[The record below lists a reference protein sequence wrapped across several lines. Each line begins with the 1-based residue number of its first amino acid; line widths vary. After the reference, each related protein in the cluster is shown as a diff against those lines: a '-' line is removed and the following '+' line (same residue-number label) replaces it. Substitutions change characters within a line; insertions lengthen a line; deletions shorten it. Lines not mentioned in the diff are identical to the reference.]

1 MNKKNCF
8 KKIISLTL
16 ALFVLFNMSF
26 AFSADNKD
34 TAADS
39 EITEIMDVLRLLGI
53 IPDYYDY
60 NADFN
65 GKASRADFSDAV
77 YKIMNTG
84 AYGTETLYYYD
95 VPKTHWAFDAISYL
109 TERKIIGGSSDKL
122 FEPDADIKQTE
133 AYKILITAMG
143 YGEYAENNGGYPSGY
158 IKAASMTKISLGIDR
173 KSTRLNSSHP

>member
-84 AYGTETLYYYD
+84 AYSTETLYY
-95 VPKTHWAFDAISYL
+95 K
-109 TERKIIGGSSDKL
+109 
-122 FEPDADIKQTE
+122 
-133 AYKILITAMG
+133 
-143 YGEYAENNGGYPSGY
+143 
-158 IKAASMTKISLGIDR
+158 
-173 KSTRLNSSHP
+173 

>member
-60 NADFN
+60 NDF
-65 GKASRADFSDAV
+65 
-77 YKIMNTG
+77 
-84 AYGTETLYYYD
+84 
-95 VPKTHWAFDAISYL
+95 
-109 TERKIIGGSSDKL
+109 
-122 FEPDADIKQTE
+122 
-133 AYKILITAMG
+133 
-143 YGEYAENNGGYPSGY
+143 
-158 IKAASMTKISLGIDR
+158 
-173 KSTRLNSSHP
+173 